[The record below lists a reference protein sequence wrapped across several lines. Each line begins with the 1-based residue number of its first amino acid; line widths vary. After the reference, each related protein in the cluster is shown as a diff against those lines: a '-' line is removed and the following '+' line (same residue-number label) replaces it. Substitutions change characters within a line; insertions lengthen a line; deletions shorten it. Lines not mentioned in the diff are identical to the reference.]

1 MSIESL
7 VLRARRICEH
17 NGARFTSIR
26 EKVFRLLARHPIW
39 SWCL

>member
-17 NGARFTSIR
+17 NGAPFYIYPGKSVPFTSR
-26 EKVFRLLARHPIW
+26 ALSLE
-39 SWCL
+39 